1 MQRFFNPK
9 RNRAIA
15 GIIVAVMVVSMI
27 LTAIVS
33 FAG

>member
-1 MQRFFNPK
+1 MYNFFNPK

-15 GIIVAVMVVSMI
+15 GIIVVVLVASMI

-33 FAG
+33 FLG